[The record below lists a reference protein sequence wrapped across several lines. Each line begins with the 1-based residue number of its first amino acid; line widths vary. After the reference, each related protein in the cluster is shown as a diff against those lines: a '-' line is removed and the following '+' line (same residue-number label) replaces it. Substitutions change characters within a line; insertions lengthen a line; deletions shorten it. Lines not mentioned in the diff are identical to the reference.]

1 MEEEEFKFDVAF
13 SFVAEDEPIAEQL
26 NHLLEGRLNTFLY
39 SEKQKEI
46 SGTDGEELFHSVF
59 GKESRMVVVLFRE
72 SWGKTQWT
80 RVEQTAIRNRALK
93 GGGYGFVFVVKVE
106 TGSEI
111 PEWFPQTNLWFD
123 LARWNVEAAAAAI
136 ETRVQQAGGTP
147 REETVSDLAKRLTR
161 EKQIADER
169 KGFLGSTQGVQAA
182 IQEMGKLFSIVEEKV
197 QEISDAEFP
206 ISAKRSPDGWGIDVG
221 VPLASLGINWFPVA
235 SNTVVDAYLEVTLW
249 RGWRRGLNP
258 RSFDKAK
265 RKSEK
270 KFEFDRDPAGQLL
283 WRSRAS
289 QDRFS
294 SKRLVE
300 EQLKSLMKL
309 SRTLGKS

>member
-1 MEEEEFKFDVAF
+1 MEKEEFKFDVAF
-13 SFVAEDEPIAEQL
+13 SFVAVDERIAEQI
-26 NHLLEGRLNTFLY
+26 NHLLEGRLKTFLY

-46 SGTDGEELFHSVF
+46 SGADGEDLFHSVF
-59 GKESRMVVVLFRE
+59 GKESRLVVVLFRE
-72 SWGKTQWT
+72 SWGKTLWT

-93 GGGYGFVFVVKVE
+93 GGGYDFVFVVKVE
-106 TGSEI
+106 AGNEI

-161 EKQIADER
+161 EKQIAEER
-169 KGFLGSTQGVQAA
+169 KGFLESTQGAQAA
-182 IQEMGKLFSIVEEKV
+182 IQEMGKLFSSVEEKV

-206 ISAKRSPDGWGIDVG
+206 ISAKRSTDGWGIDVK
-221 VPLASLGINWFPVA
+221 VPLASLGITWVPVA
-235 SNTVVDAYLEVTLW
+235 SNNVVDANLEVTLW
-249 RGWRRGLNP
+249 RGWHP
-258 RSFDKAK
+258 RLAPGSFDKPE

-270 KFEFDRDPAGQLL
+270 KFGFDRDRAGQFL
-283 WRSRAS
+283 WRSRDA

-300 EQLKSLMKL
+300 EYLKSLMKL
-309 SRTLGKS
+309 SRTLGEK